1 MARSTRPFVSP
12 EAAPGCTDGFMLCPL
27 VSPEANAD
35 MLRAMMKPV
44 SVLVLVPVRVR
55 VRVVSCGLVVVLL
68 RAALG
73 VDYLEWSG
81 RSGLIDRWGGSGL

>member
-1 MARSTRPFVSP
+1 
-12 EAAPGCTDGFMLCPL
+12 MLCPL

-44 SVLVLVPVRVR
+44 PVFVLVPVRVRMR

-68 RAALG
+68 GAALG